1 MGARRSARAFEAD
14 GFELVDDHA
23 DADFVLNMFDTDDP
37 KAFRRSSRGTYSAS
51 FYELDEVPED
61 VLRTS
66 YPNLVRTLANV
77 VVLHVPGEGVWFTT
91 MERGTYKIS
100 DDPAE
105 VFERLAPLAKSKLV
119 IDNEFV
125 TDLEPELW
133 DGDEVTADISA
144 AGKRMGELDLL
155 PAPFPVHEF
164 LNERDLRHVMRLYQV
179 GGLSYGNLSARK
191 DATRFWMSASGV
203 DKTALE
209 EPGRDILLVTGYDEP
224 NASMRISVPPG
235 VEPRRVSVDAIEHWM
250 IYQAHPDV
258 GAILHVHAWMEGIA
272 ATDINYPCGTQEL
285 AESVA
290 ELIDREPDPAHA
302 VIGLRNHGITA
313 TGDSLTEIL
322 DRIQVGHPPPGADDL
337 REGAGEL
344 QPLTSGFAG
353 RRPAAATA
361 PAPRRAA
368 SARASF
374 DHAPDADRVDHE
386 QLQDHEVGGEGERRE
401 RERHRQRPREL
412 RVPDREDERRRSTPR
427 GRRPRSGCRR
437 APRTSSPA
445 PSRSRRRVVQ
455 ISASGL

>member
-1 MGARRSARAFEAD
+1 MRKYAIWGTSTSPSHEAWVRAVGKEFEAD
-14 GFELVDDHA
+14 GFMLVDDHA

-51 FYELDEVPED
+51 FYELDEVPDD

-105 VFERLAPLAKSKLV
+105 VFDRLAPLAKSKLV

-209 EPGRDILLVTGYDEP
+209 EAGRDILLVTGYDEP
-224 NASMRISVPPG
+224 NARMRISVPPG

-290 ELIDREPDPAHA
+290 DLIDREPDPAHA

-313 TGDSLTEIL
+313 TGDTLTEIL
-322 DRIQVGHPPPGADDL
+322 DRIQADIL
-337 REGAGEL
+337 R
-344 QPLTSGFAG
+344 Q
-353 RRPAAATA
+353 
-361 PAPRRAA
+361 
-368 SARASF
+368 
-374 DHAPDADRVDHE
+374 
-386 QLQDHEVGGEGERRE
+386 
-401 RERHRQRPREL
+401 
-412 RVPDREDERRRSTPR
+412 VPMT
-427 GRRPRSGCRR
+427 
-437 APRTSSPA
+437 
-445 PSRSRRRVVQ
+445 
-455 ISASGL
+455 

>member
-1 MGARRSARAFEAD
+1 
-14 GFELVDDHA
+14 
-23 DADFVLNMFDTDDP
+23 
-37 KAFRRSSRGTYSAS
+37 
-51 FYELDEVPED
+51 
-61 VLRTS
+61 
-66 YPNLVRTLANV
+66 
-77 VVLHVPGEGVWFTT
+77 

-191 DATRFWMSASGV
+191 DATRFWMSASGRRQ
-203 DKTALE
+203 DRSSR
-209 EPGRDILLVTGYDEP
+209 GRAATSCSSPATTSRTRGCGSACRPAI
-224 NASMRISVPPG
+224 
-235 VEPRRVSVDAIEHWM
+235 EPRRVSVDAIEHWM

-322 DRIQVGHPPPGADDL
+322 DRIQADIL
-337 REGAGEL
+337 R
-344 QPLTSGFAG
+344 Q
-353 RRPAAATA
+353 
-361 PAPRRAA
+361 
-368 SARASF
+368 
-374 DHAPDADRVDHE
+374 
-386 QLQDHEVGGEGERRE
+386 
-401 RERHRQRPREL
+401 
-412 RVPDREDERRRSTPR
+412 VPMT
-427 GRRPRSGCRR
+427 
-437 APRTSSPA
+437 
-445 PSRSRRRVVQ
+445 
-455 ISASGL
+455 